1 MPKIRRV
8 AVVCNLTRPYDR
20 RIIRGIAHYMHEVG
34 TWSLYAEEDPLQK
47 LPDLA
52 YWDGDGLIVDF
63 DDRKVATALRGVD
76 MPVVGIGGGYGW
88 YDPASNIP
96 YLATDNVAISTMA
109 AEHLLEC
116 GLRQF
121 AFCGFPRTRVNG
133 WSAERAE
140 AFAACVAQRSCACS
154 IYTGTQ
160 ASARRWSDIQQGLVR
175 WLRTLAY
182 PLGLMAC
189 NDARARHVLEA
200 CRTLRLRV
208 PDDVALI
215 GVDNDEIMCELARPP
230 LSSIEQG
237 TFQMGY
243 EAAALL
249 DRSMAGRRPR
259 QKRFLIPPER
269 LVARQSTDMLAVDDP
284 DVAAAIRFIREHA
297 CEGIALADVLE
308 QVSVSCSSLEKRFR
322 KHLGRTIHSEIQR
335 VQIERVKH
343 LLDTTSLSIRQIM
356 RRAGFNYVQYMT
368 TLFRKTTGYTPAQY
382 RARKINPVPRPQG

>member
-52 YWDGDGLIVDF
+52 CWDGEGLIVDF
-63 DDRKVATALRGVD
+63 DDRRVAAAVRGVD
-76 MPVVGIGGGYGW
+76 VPVVGIGGGYGW
-88 YDPASNIP
+88 YDPASKIP
-96 YLATDNVAISTMA
+96 YLVTDNATIGTMA

-140 AFAACVAQRSCACS
+140 AFAACVAQRGCTCS

-160 ASARRWSDIQQGLVR
+160 ASARRWSDMQQGLVR
-175 WLRTLAY
+175 WLQTLDY

-200 CRTLRLRV
+200 CRTVGLRV

-249 DRSMAGRRPR
+249 DRLLAGRRPR
-259 QKRFLIPPER
+259 QKRYLIPPER
-269 LVARQSTDMLAVDDP
+269 LVARQSTDVLAVEDP
-284 DVAAAIRFIREHA
+284 DVAAAVRFIRAHA
-297 CEGIALADVLE
+297 CEGIGLADVLE

-322 KHLGRTIHSEIQR
+322 KYLGRTIHSEIQR
-335 VQIERVKH
+335 VRIEQVKQ
-343 LLDTTSLSIRQIM
+343 LLDTTSLSIQQIM

-368 TLFRKTTGYTPAQY
+368 TLFRQTTGYTPAEY
-382 RARKINPVPRPQG
+382 RTRRIGPR

>member
-1 MPKIRRV
+1 MQKNRRV

-20 RIIRGIAHYMHEVG
+20 RIIHGIAHYMHEVG
-34 TWSLYAEEDPLQK
+34 TWRLYVEEDPLQK

-52 YWDGDGLIVDF
+52 HWDGDGLIVDF
-63 DDRKVATALRGVD
+63 DDRKVAAAVSGVD

-88 YDPASNIP
+88 YDCASNVP
-96 YLATDNVAISTMA
+96 YLITDNAAISTMA

-140 AFAACVAQRSCACS
+140 AFAARVGQQGHPCS
-154 IYTGTQ
+154 IYTGPQ
-160 ASARRWSDIQQGLVR
+160 ASARRWSDMQRHLVE
-175 WLRTLAY
+175 WLQTLDP
-182 PLGLMAC
+182 PLGMMAC

-215 GVDNDEIMCELARPP
+215 GVDNDEIMCQLARPP

-243 EAAALL
+243 EAASLL
-249 DRSMAGRRPR
+249 DHLMAGRRPR
-259 QKRFLIPPER
+259 EERYLIPPER
-269 LVARQSTDMLAVDDP
+269 LVARQSTDVLAVDDP
-284 DVAAAIRFIREHA
+284 DVADAVRFIREHA

-308 QVSVSCSSLEKRFR
+308 KVAVSCSSLEKRFR

-335 VQIERVKH
+335 VKIERVKH
-343 LLDTTSLSIRQIM
+343 LLDTTSLTTQQIM
-356 RRAGFNYVQYMT
+356 RRAGFHYVQYMT
-368 TLFRKTTGYTPAQY
+368 TLFRKTTGYTPAEY
-382 RARKINPVPRPQG
+382 RLRGRKTGHH